1 MPQFNLQDY
10 ETVAD
15 RLKRALKDHPDLR
28 IVTHNITQQHDRA
41 ISTWVVYTEVFLNAQ
56 DQANKC
62 PKATGLAFEVDG
74 VGMAQKT
81 SALETCETSSI
92 GRALANMGYFGDKKA
107 SREEM
112 SKTLKPAT
120 PKNYQAALE
129 NINDLEGL
137 RALYLE
143 AKQAKQSNELLDKI
157 RAKADG
163 LTGNTGKD

>member
-1 MPQFNLQDY
+1 MAQFNLQDY

-28 IVTHNITQQHDRA
+28 IITHNITQQHDRA
-41 ISTWVVYTEVFLNAQ
+41 ISTWVVYTEIFLNAN
-56 DQANKC
+56 DQANQC

-112 SKTLKPAT
+112 QKTLKPVA
-120 PKNYQAALE
+120 KNYVAALE

-143 AKQAKQSNELLDKI
+143 AKQAKQSNDLLDKI

-163 LTGNTGKD
+163 ITGNTGND

>member
-1 MPQFNLQDY
+1 MAAFNLAEY

-41 ISTWVVYTEVFLNAQ
+41 ISTWVVYTEIFLNAQ
-56 DQANKC
+56 EQTNKC

-112 SKTLKPAT
+112 QKTLKPAT
-120 PKNYQAALE
+120 PKNWQAALD
-129 NINDLEGL
+129 NINDLDGL

-143 AKQAKQSNELLDKI
+143 AKQAKQPATLLEAIKV
-157 RAKADG
+157 KADG
-163 LTGNTGKD
+163 LSANKG

>member
-15 RLKRALKDHPDLR
+15 RLKRALKYHPDLR

-41 ISTWVVYTEVFLNAQ
+41 ISTWVVYTEIFLNAN

-92 GRALANMGYFGDKKA
+92 GRALASMGYFGDKKA

-112 SKTLKPAT
+112 QKTIKPVA
-120 PKNYQAALE
+120 KNYQAALE
-129 NINDLEGL
+129 NINDLDGL

-143 AKQAKQSNELLDKI
+143 AKQAKQPIGLLEAIKV
-157 RAKADG
+157 KADG
-163 LTGNTGKD
+163 LSGNN